1 PEILVS
7 NVALQES
14 LDSSAIENIVTT
26 QDALFKARSASE
38 VASGP
43 EKEVLHYRDA
53 LFAGWESLKSTGLIT
68 TNLLVDIAQTV
79 NSNAAGIRKNP
90 VHVGNPAT
98 GEVLYTPPSG
108 ASVIRDKLSHL
119 ERFIN
124 EPTEAEDAID
134 PLVRLAMVH
143 YQFEAIHPFYDGNG
157 RTGRILNVLYLLQQ
171 ELLDTP
177 VVYLSGYILSHRAE
191 YYSLLR
197 GVTEDAEWRPWI
209 EYVLRGILQTSRATL
224 ELAQAIDDS
233 IQAFAARASAGMKS
247 GYSLELVRLLFREPY
262 ARIDTLV
269 EEGLAGSRA
278 SASRYL
284 HRLVDL
290 GILEI
295 ERQHRDT
302 YFINTRLV
310 SLLSNLGSDR

>member
-1 PEILVS
+1 MAELKGFCRVLPNPEILVS

-38 VASGP
+38 VATGP

-53 LFAGWESLKSTGLIT
+53 LFAGWESLKATGFIT
-68 TNLLVDIAQTV
+68 TNLLVDIAKTV

-124 EPTEAEDAID
+124 EPTDAEGAID

-171 ELLDTP
+171 ELL
-177 VVYLSGYILSHRAE
+177 
-191 YYSLLR
+191 
-197 GVTEDAEWRPWI
+197 
-209 EYVLRGILQTSRATL
+209 
-224 ELAQAIDDS
+224 
-233 IQAFAARASAGMKS
+233 
-247 GYSLELVRLLFREPY
+247 
-262 ARIDTLV
+262 
-269 EEGLAGSRA
+269 
-278 SASRYL
+278 
-284 HRLVDL
+284 
-290 GILEI
+290 
-295 ERQHRDT
+295 
-302 YFINTRLV
+302 
-310 SLLSNLGSDR
+310 